1 MNFKMVKSYAMQSS
15 PYPYRILSNCL
26 NTKPITKP
34 AESRIYIYQLV
45 HTRCVSCVYS
55 CFTKENFHGTD
66 QLKDEK

>member
-34 AESRIYIYQLV
+34 AESRIYIPASPYKMWFL
-45 HTRCVSCVYS
+45 RI
-55 CFTKENFHGTD
+55 FLFHKRKLSWD
-66 QLKDEK
+66 RSQLKDEK